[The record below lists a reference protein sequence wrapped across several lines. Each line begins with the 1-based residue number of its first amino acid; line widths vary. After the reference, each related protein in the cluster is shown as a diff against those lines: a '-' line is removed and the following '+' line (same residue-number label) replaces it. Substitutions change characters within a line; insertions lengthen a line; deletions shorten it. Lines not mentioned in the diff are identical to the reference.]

1 MLMASAC
8 DAESG
13 ELLIGA
19 IPTARSGIILAHD
32 WDNIGQRQTDSGSTT
47 FERVR
52 VEDHELLLDPGPLG
66 TPFACLRPLIAQLI
80 FCHVFLGLAKAVSR
94 RRGITRS
101 RKPAAGSAPA
111 WSISVM
117 IPMCWPV
124 TASSDWD
131 WKVSGLWSSRP
142 PTSWIRPGT
151 KARA

>member
-1 MLMASAC
+1 MLIASAC

-80 FCHVFLGLAKAVSR
+80 FCHVFLGLAEGAFEE
-94 RRGITRS
+94 TRHYTLKEA
-101 RKPAAGSAPA
+101 RP
-111 WSISVM
+111 WFR
-117 IPMCWPV
+117 
-124 TASSDWD
+124 
-131 WKVSGLWSSRP
+131 SGVEHIGDDPYVL
-142 PTSWIRPGT
+142 
-151 KARA
+151 ARYGEF